1 MALFRL
7 FYRSDSELIG
17 GEDAVREAAFGIA
30 DASSERNARDGITGA
45 LMFAGNVF
53 VQLLEGE
60 RDALETTFER
70 VCRDMRHRRIMV
82 IDYSQIDERVFD
94 TWAMVAF
101 EGDERARALFPSIGE
116 TTNFAHRTMT
126 ATAAVAL
133 MQRMLTKRL
142 ARRVQSGKD
151 DRMIATDLAGKVF

>member
-17 GEDAVREAAFGIA
+17 GERAVREAAFGIA
-30 DASSERNARDGITGA
+30 DTAAERNAREGITGA

-60 RDALETTFER
+60 RDALEATFER
-70 VCRDMRHRRIMV
+70 VCRDTRHRRILI
-82 IDYSQIDERVFD
+82 IDYSEIEQRVFD
-94 TWAMVAF
+94 SYAMVAF
-101 EGDERARALFPSIGE
+101 EGDERARALFPVIGE
-116 TTNFAHRTMT
+116 STNFAHRTMT

-142 ARRVQSGKD
+142 ARRGQSGN
-151 DRMIATDLAGKVF
+151 DRMIATDVAA